1 MFSATVKPAN
11 AWPGEDLWNWISCGA
26 NIKCTIRAVNTSVI
40 NYIGYA
46 AVHEDLDSPN
56 MDNVIAGLIDGTWN
70 EGLAATGTKI
80 GGMAYANPPAS
91 LKNYFR
97 SEFAN
102 NILNNPVQ
110 AQSSGDSFLDPV
122 RDAWNGMRNL
132 AYGFFTIIMVAL
144 GLGIIFQQQLPT
156 RTVVTFT
163 YALPKILFGLV
174 LITFSYPIVAL
185 FIDLG
190 FNFLSAVITQV
201 FASDIFSGVSAT
213 LGGGAAS
220 SLSGSLLSVL
230 GYFLQ
235 SVGLS
240 ITDPLGSVVVAAI
253 AMLVFLVVVGLL
265 IIRFVVASAWLFVYT
280 VFSPL
285 IFLFGTLPGQEG
297 AITDFLKQISAKV
310 LVFPVMLFLI
320 GLAGFVSATTAL
332 DAQQSIFS
340 GDYQTYALGQYA
352 GTIGPYVGIAIL
364 AAAISVPGMI
374 EEALGVGR
382 KKK

>member
-1 MFSATVKPAN
+1 M
-11 AWPGEDLWNWISCGA
+11 
-26 NIKCTIRAVNTSVI
+26 I